1 MLNNEVKVL
10 LFEALSCDVP
20 PYYLGGKIV
29 LPVKVIVMRRVHL
42 SKIKKKKF
50 NTYLAFVSL
59 KGKNKIIMSFL
70 F

>member
-1 MLNNEVKVL
+1 MLNNEVNVL

-42 SKIKKKKF
+42 SKIKKKF

-59 KGKNKIIMSFL
+59 KGKNRIIMSFL

>member
-1 MLNNEVKVL
+1 MKQLGLLNVNNEVKVL

-42 SKIKKKKF
+42 SKI
-50 NTYLAFVSL
+50 Y
-59 KGKNKIIMSFL
+59 I
-70 F
+70 

>member
-42 SKIKKKKF
+42 
-50 NTYLAFVSL
+50 AFVSL

>member
-29 LPVKVIVMRRVHL
+29 LITSESDCNEKGTFVKNL
-42 SKIKKKKF
+42 KK
-50 NTYLAFVSL
+50 NS
-59 KGKNKIIMSFL
+59 IHI
-70 F
+70 